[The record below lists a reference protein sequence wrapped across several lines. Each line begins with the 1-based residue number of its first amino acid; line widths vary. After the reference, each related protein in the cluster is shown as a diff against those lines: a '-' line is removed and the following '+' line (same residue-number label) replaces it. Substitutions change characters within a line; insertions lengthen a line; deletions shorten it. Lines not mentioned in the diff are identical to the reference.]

1 MQKLN
6 FAFAG
11 GVIVSKLHNFSA
23 QVEDIYISLGEI
35 ITRSLYIKNF
45 QPFCVRNDFYSRI
58 SVVKFDTLNPI
69 VRSDC
74 FRTIFI
80 TFDKN
85 ERKKDRK
92 KKREKCKEYRIS
104 VTTKILERK
113 IYANKRKVVKDP
125 FLLFI
130 TISKR

>member
-85 ERKKDRK
+85 ERKRDRK
-92 KKREKCKEYRIS
+92 KKGRNVRSIGFQLRQKSWRGRYMRIRGKWWKTHFCYS
-104 VTTKILERK
+104 
-113 IYANKRKVVKDP
+113 
-125 FLLFI
+125 
-130 TISKR
+130 